1 LNSSITRAVDVLII
15 GASAAGL
22 MCAIEAGKRQR
33 KVLVIDHANK
43 AGKKILMSGGGR
55 CNFANYQ
62 VGAHNFLSHNPHFCK
77 SALSRFTQWDFISMV
92 ERYGIPYHEREHGQL
107 FCNDSAKDILN
118 MLLEECQRAEVRV
131 QLDTSVGEIKKNS
144 DGRFQVNIENRLQSA
159 VTDCQ
164 SLVVASGGLSIPKM
178 CASPIGY
185 RIAEQFGINVRATRA
200 GLVPFTLHEAD
211 KQRFAELA
219 GIAVESVVSN
229 NRARFREN
237 ILFTHRGLSGPA
249 ILQISSYWQPGESVT
264 INLLPDNHVAEL
276 LTVARQTEASKK
288 LKTILTQWLPK
299 RLVVALIDDALL
311 ENPLQH
317 LNQEQIQLVSDA
329 IHQWALRPNGTEGY
343 RTAEVTLGG
352 VDCDALSSKTME
364 CQNVAGLYFIG
375 EVLDVTGW
383 LGGYNFQWA
392 WSSGWCAGQY
402 A

>member
-1 LNSSITRAVDVLII
+1 LNSSVTRAVDVLII

-55 CNFANYQ
+55 CNFTNYQ
-62 VGAHNFLSHNPHFCK
+62 ISAHNFLSHNPHFCK
-77 SALSRFTQWDFISMV
+77 SALSRFSQWDFISMV
-92 ERYGIPYHEREHGQL
+92 ERHGIPYHEREHGQL
-107 FCNDSAKDILN
+107 FCNDSAKDILS
-118 MLLEECQRAEVRV
+118 MLLEECQHAEVRV
-131 QLDTSVGEIKKNS
+131 QLDTSVGEIKKNN
-144 DGRFQVNIENRLQSA
+144 DGRFLVDIKNRLQPA
-159 VTDCQ
+159 VIDCQ

-185 RIAEQFGINVRATRA
+185 HIAEQFGINIWPTRA

-211 KQRFAELA
+211 KQRFADLA

-229 NRARFREN
+229 ARAQFREN

-249 ILQISSYWQPGESVT
+249 ILQISSYWQPGESIT
-264 INLLPDNHVAEL
+264 INLLPEKHVVEL
-276 LTVARQTEASKK
+276 LNAARQTEASKK

-299 RLVVALIDDALL
+299 RLVAALIDDALL

-317 LNQEQIQLVSDA
+317 LNQEQIQFVSDT
-329 IHQWALRPNGTEGY
+329 IHQWELRPNGTEGY

-364 CQNVAGLYFIG
+364 CQTVAGLYFIG

-402 A
+402 V

>member
-1 LNSSITRAVDVLII
+1 MNSSITRAVDVLII

-33 KVLVIDHANK
+33 RVLVIDHANR

-55 CNFANYQ
+55 CNFTNCQ

-92 ERYGIPYHEREHGQL
+92 ERYGIPFHEREHGQL

-131 QLDTSVGEIKKNS
+131 QLNTSVGGIKKNC
-144 DGRFQVNIENRLQSA
+144 DGRFQVKIENRRQPA

-185 RIAEQFGINVRATRA
+185 RIAEHFGINIWATRA

-249 ILQISSYWQPGESVT
+249 ILQITSYWQPGESVT
-264 INLLPDNHVAEL
+264 INLLPDKHVAEL

-288 LKTILTQWLPK
+288 LKSILTQWLPK
-299 RLVVALIDDALL
+299 RLVAALIDDALL

-317 LNQEQIQLVSDA
+317 LNQDQIQSVSDA
-329 IHQWALRPNGTEGY
+329 IHKWVLRPNGTEGY
-343 RTAEVTLGG
+343 RTAEVTVGG